1 MTKTNPGLLAYVLN
15 QLLIGKDSP
24 EGSSNVKAKNLLHL
38 EKLRKKTENN
48 STCFINLILI

>member
-38 EKLRKKTENN
+38 EKLRKKTENK

>member
-1 MTKTNPGLLAYVLN
+1 MSKMSHGLLVYVLN
-15 QLLIGKDSP
+15 LLLIGKDSP

-38 EKLRKKTENN
+38 EKLRKKTENK